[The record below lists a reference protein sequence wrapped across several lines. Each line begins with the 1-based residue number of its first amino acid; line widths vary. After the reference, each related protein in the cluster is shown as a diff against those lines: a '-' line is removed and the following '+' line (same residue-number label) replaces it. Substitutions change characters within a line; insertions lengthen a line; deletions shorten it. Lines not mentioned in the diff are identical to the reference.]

1 MTTAQSASLAECLP
15 EAQVDDKMAVA
26 LSDVLAETY
35 RLESKTHAYH
45 WNVDAVA
52 FFAISKLT
60 EEQYDNMFEAAD
72 TLAARIQ
79 ALGYDAP
86 PRRHDG
92 HDLVEV
98 HAKNTLT
105 TQDMMADL
113 AAGHERL
120 CDLLSDL
127 TRLAND
133 QFDIATGD
141 IALDRIAFHKQAA
154 WMLREIATA

>member
-1 MTTAQSASLAECLP
+1 MPDTILLIQMLIVLCGIGAFAG
-15 EAQVDDKMAVA
+15 
-26 LSDVLAETY
+26 VLAGLLGVGGGIVLVPVFFY
-35 RLESKTHAYH
+35 
-45 WNVDAVA
+45 A
-52 FFAISKLT
+52 FQT
-60 EEQYDNMFEAAD
+60 
-72 TLAARIQ
+72 
-79 ALGYDAP
+79 LGYDAP